1 MKSWF
6 GKKRFVLVMVMM
18 LALVLVVPTISQAK
32 GKPDSGP
39 PSVTLA
45 PDVVMEWNLA
55 MLDMIKTD
63 NVSNHF
69 GNRTLAMV
77 HIAMFDS
84 INGIQHKY
92 TQFYGAGS
100 SPSRVLGKARTLSG
114 AASAEAAAAT
124 AAYTILSSQYPARE
138 ATFNSLYQEQ
148 LARLSDNPGSK
159 QRGIRFGE
167 DVAQAILQWRED
179 DGSAEAAS
187 VPYPDGT
194 DLGEWRRTSMMPPML
209 PGWGDVEP
217 FAMSSGDQFRL
228 MGPPAMDS
236 YEYARDYNEVKTIGQ
251 VDSPIRTEE
260 QTTIARFWV
269 SGIPR
274 MWNLVARDLVEANQ
288 YDLLESARL
297 LALLN
302 VTMADANIVGWDMK
316 YHYGYWRPVTAIQY
330 GDVDGNDD
338 TAGEAGWTSLIPAPA
353 FPEYVS
359 GHSTSCGSA
368 ASLLAEFT
376 GTDTF
381 MFTLASEA
389 NPALSPRTFNTFW
402 QAARE
407 AGISRIYGGIHFN
420 FSNVEGLEAGR
431 SLGRYVFENFMT
443 PLPNR

>member
-6 GKKRFVLVMVMM
+6 RTERFVLVMVMM
-18 LALVLVVPTISQAK
+18 LALILLVPTMSQAK
-32 GKPDSGP
+32 GKPESGP
-39 PSVTLA
+39 SSVNLA

-63 NVSNHF
+63 SISNHF

-84 INGIQHKY
+84 INGIQQKY
-92 TQFYGAGS
+92 TQFDVPGFWHWRFVGNARALPRTA
-100 SPSRVLGKARTLSG
+100 SP
-114 AASAEAAAAT
+114 EAAAAA
-124 AAYTILSSQYPARE
+124 AAYTILSSQYPAKE
-138 ATFNSLYQEQ
+138 ATFSSLYQEQ
-148 LARLSDNPGSK
+148 LARLTNNPGSK

-194 DLGEWRRTSMMPPML
+194 ELGKWRRTSMMPPML

-217 FAMSSGDQFRL
+217 FAMTSGDQFRL
-228 MGPPAMDS
+228 MGPPPLDS
-236 YEYARDYNEVKTIGQ
+236 YEYARDYNEVKTIGE

-274 MWNLVARDLVEANQ
+274 MWNLVARNLVEANQ

-330 GDVDGNDD
+330 GDVDGNDG
-338 TAGEAGWTSLIPAPA
+338 TTGEAGWTSLIPAPA

-359 GHSTSCGSA
+359 GHSTACGSA

-376 GTDTF
+376 GADAF
-381 MFTLASEA
+381 AFTLASEA
-389 NPALSPRTFNTFW
+389 NPALPPRTFNGFW

-431 SLGRYVFENFMT
+431 SLGRYIFENFMT